1 MWGPEAEAYRWG
13 WDKTQRLPHSTRPQN
28 GGELRAGVPS
38 GEVERSPDARCPSEQ
53 GFHVAQLRCPGVYK
67 PFIIGISLMAFQQL
81 SGVNAVMFYAETI
94 FEEAKFKVK
103 RPLPRPASPGGRVGG
118 ARSRGV
124 RLTLL
129 ARLPRTAAWPQ
140 SSWVSSRCCS
150 PPQQP

>member
-1 MWGPEAEAYRWG
+1 M
-13 WDKTQRLPHSTRPQN
+13 
-28 GGELRAGVPS
+28 
-38 GEVERSPDARCPSEQ
+38 
-53 GFHVAQLRCPGVYK
+53 AQLRCPGIYK

-103 RPLPRPASPGGRVGG
+103 RPLASAPACLTRVGGRVGG

-150 PPQQP
+150 PPQRP